1 MSVKGIPYEEVRK
14 KILSDPEVMALYLQ
28 EKRNYE
34 LQETLAA
41 MRSRAGLTSTQVA
54 QRMGITPPAV
64 SKLERNAFKASL
76 ATLQRYA
83 QACNAQLVIRA
94 EPASA

>member
-1 MSVKGIPYEEVRK
+1 MKVKGIPWAEVRAELMK
-14 KILSDPEVMALYLQ
+14 DPEVAAAYEQ